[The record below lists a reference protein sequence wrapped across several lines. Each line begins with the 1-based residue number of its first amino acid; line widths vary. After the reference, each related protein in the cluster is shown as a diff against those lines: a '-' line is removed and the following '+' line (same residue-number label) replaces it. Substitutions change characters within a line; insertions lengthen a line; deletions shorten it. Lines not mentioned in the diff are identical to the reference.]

1 MPFPLP
7 YLNTWCV
14 KTPNFWIQILPQ
26 QIHKCAFIFPN
37 VVSMSALGLCWSCIY
52 VPNKSKSFRTEEISS
67 ENGYSD
73 FPKMLDW
80 LADCGH
86 FYYNII
92 YIYINI
98 FFFIAGAILS
108 ATWPCLW
115 RRCFAFA
122 AAFALALWLSILG
135 RYLGLAQNRKNIG
148 EFVGECGYDKHK
160 KKVWQESNP
169 WELKKLWSDA
179 MKSLWATSCF
189 YLSDQAFSVYSS
201 KLWISQC
208 VTNE

>member
-1 MPFPLP
+1 MDSNSASTNPQMCLH
-7 YLNTWCV
+7 LSKRGVNECV
-14 KTPNFWIQILPQ
+14 GAMLELHLCAKQIQNF
-26 QIHKCAFIFPN
+26 
-37 VVSMSALGLCWSCIY
+37 
-52 VPNKSKSFRTEEISS
+52 
-67 ENGYSD
+67 SD
-73 FPKMLDW
+73 SGNLEWKWVQRFPKMLD
-80 LADCGH
+80 LQIAGISII
-86 FYYNII
+86 II
-92 YIYINI
+92 YIYII
-98 FFFIAGAILS
+98 LIYFFFIAGAILS